1 MRLTLIPVRDS
12 WYSMHCLRRMPS
24 LKASKE
30 WCSMN
35 DMPSICM
42 LLTFA
47 PNSTRLFSLPL
58 TMGRRYGRSILTM
71 RCFTSLPKNRSDC
84 WRYTAR
90 TAHNRFSCS
99 VDRQMQGLYNLRRW
113 SHWKMSL
120 ERSFRSLRLSF
131 LVEAAGCLRCLAYAS
146 LALATSLYLLLGTRS
161 DKILL
166 SQESKSCIHSQLSQS
181 SLMSVGKRR

>member
-1 MRLTLIPVRDS
+1 MPLSVHIVRFALFAYMESAPMRLTLIPVRDS

-30 WCSMN
+30 WCS
-35 DMPSICM
+35 I
-42 LLTFA
+42 
-47 PNSTRLFSLPL
+47 
-58 TMGRRYGRSILTM
+58 
-71 RCFTSLPKNRSDC
+71 
-84 WRYTAR
+84 TAR

-99 VDRQMQGLYNLRRW
+99 ADRQMQGLYNLRRW

-131 LVEAAGCLRCLAYAS
+131 LVEAAECLRCLAYTS

-166 SQESKSCIHSQLSQS
+166 SQES
-181 SLMSVGKRR
+181 

>member
-1 MRLTLIPVRDS
+1 MALKFPISLLDVFRCSASSFGFGPFLAKHVIMPLSVHIVRFALFAYMESAPMRLTLIPVRDS

-58 TMGRRYGRSILTM
+58 TMGRRYGRSMLTM

-84 WRYTAR
+84 WRYTAC

-99 VDRQMQGLYNLRRW
+99 ADRQMQGLYNLRRR

-120 ERSFRSLRLSF
+120 ERSFEVF
-131 LVEAAGCLRCLAYAS
+131 A
-146 LALATSLYLLLGTRS
+146 
-161 DKILL
+161 
-166 SQESKSCIHSQLSQS
+166 
-181 SLMSVGKRR
+181 